1 MTASGTNA
9 YLRTKVMTANPA
21 ELRLMLFDGAIRF
34 AEQTSAALERKDYEA
49 CYTNATRCQAILME
63 LINGLKPEH
72 DPQLCNRLSGLYT
85 FLYTRL
91 MQASNQREPALID
104 EVLKLLNYER
114 DTWNML
120 LDQLAAENRA
130 AAAAT
135 DVPRDVA
142 PTVPPNAAGLGSI
155 IGGTVSVRG

>member
-1 MTASGTNA
+1 MSAPNPKA
-9 YLRTKVMTANPA
+9 YLQTKVMTASPA
-21 ELRLMLFDGAIRF
+21 ELRLMLFEGAIRF
-34 AEQTSAALERKDYEA
+34 ATQARDGLASKDYDA
-49 CYTNATRCQAILME
+49 AYTGITRCQNILVE

>member
-34 AEQTSAALERKDYEA
+34 AEQTSAALERKDFEA

-72 DPQLCNRLSGLYT
+72 NPDLCEKLSALYT
-85 FLYTRL
+85 FMYMHMVKATTERN
-91 MQASNQREPALID
+91 ASLVA
-104 EVLKLLNYER
+104 EVLRLLRYER
-114 DTWNML
+114 ETWVML
-120 LDQLAAENRA
+120 MDRLAQEN
-130 AAAAT
+130 
-135 DVPRDVA
+135 
-142 PTVPPNAAGLGSI
+142 NAAQELSETPDAQPVSGPAKHSPTLVGA
-155 IGGTVSVRG
+155 TVSLRG

>member
-1 MTASGTNA
+1 MSAPNPKA
-9 YLRTKVMTANPA
+9 YLQTKVMTASPA
-21 ELRLMLFDGAIRF
+21 ELRLMLFEGAIRF
-34 AEQTSAALERKDYEA
+34 ATQARDGLANKDYEA
-49 CYTNATRCQAILME
+49 AYTGITRCQNIIVE

-91 MQASNQREPALID
+91 MQAGSERNLVYID
-104 EVLKLLNYER
+104 EVVNLLNYER
-114 DTWNML
+114 DTWTML

-130 AAAAT
+130 ASGAT

-142 PTVPPNAAGLGSI
+142 PTLPPNSASVGSI